1 MKRKELKNYIRTEI
15 INELTTN
22 ENVGVEITGATGTK
36 TVQSFKD
43 MTTANQ
49 FKSQNPNIKSVK
61 QLEEDEIDEMARP
74 RKIIKI
80 DDQEKFNEALDLYGT
95 DTIEGK
101 ILQLVDEAGE
111 DGTTQEDMA
120 AKMNTSTSIL
130 NPRIREFEL
139 AKVFIRPEREI
150 EPLDL
155 EKPEV
160 EEPEV
165 EEPEIEEPETEKP
178 KEEDFPVE
186 FEPSTADIKST
197 EKEFGGEYGEK
208 LSPEDE
214 ERYQKIRKGIEAK
227 IKRLADMSSSERAKS
242 PDLQTLKTLINKE
255 DVKKLFK
262 DKGVS
267 LRDLVG
273 DVIG

>member
-15 INELTTN
+15 INELS
-22 ENVGVEITGATGTK
+22 EDISADKAAQDAKKVAIDKEIIALQKKK
-36 TVQSFKD
+36 TELSRGPQSPL
-43 MTTANQ
+43 A
-49 FKSQNPNIKSVK
+49 
-61 QLEEDEIDEMARP
+61 EEGIEEMARP
-74 RKIIKI
+74 RKTIKI

-120 AKMNTSTSIL
+120 TKMNTSTSIL

-155 EKPEV
+155 E
-160 EEPEV
+160 EPEI
-165 EEPEIEEPETEKP
+165 EEPEIEEPEEDEYEKSE
-178 KEEDFPVE
+178 KAKQEEFPVE

-267 LRDLVG
+267 LKDLVG